1 MPPYVLL
8 CLRSFA
14 TFFIIIFIY
23 CRIYASLTKR
33 QSEYHF
39 MQYDAVTPKTGP
51 NLTDL
56 STINPEYDDLFKLLL
71 IGVGKSCLLLQF
83 ADDTYTE
90 SYISTV
96 GVDFK
101 IRIIELEGKTIKLR
115 ISDRVGQ
122 EHISTITHPV
132 ITEGLMVLSLFMT

>member
-1 MPPYVLL
+1 
-8 CLRSFA
+8 
-14 TFFIIIFIY
+14 
-23 CRIYASLTKR
+23 
-33 QSEYHF
+33 

-51 NLTDL
+51 NLTDMA
-56 STINPEYDDLFKLLL
+56 TINPEYDDLFKLLL

-96 GVDFK
+96 RVDFK

-115 ISDRVGQ
+115 ISDTVGQ
-122 EHISTITHPV
+122 ERISTITHPV
-132 ITEGLMVLSLFMT
+132 ITKGHMVLSLFMTGRIRSRSTMSNSGCRRSSVTPANQSTNYSSVTRAI